1 MTFRS
6 QVEEI
11 QNSFL
16 NRKLHADEVCTNI
29 YNLFFETVFYTFE
42 EYNTCQFEPCNKTLN
57 PIGEAVYC
65 KQHVNKLQYMFKI
78 LKSLAIYKYVDDDY
92 LFKEQ
97 SFSRLDYDEYAS
109 DKVKRE
115 FNDFITS
122 VEKQLNFRNYYEKH

>member
-1 MTFRS
+1 
-6 QVEEI
+6 
-11 QNSFL
+11 
-16 NRKLHADEVCTNI
+16 
-29 YNLFFETVFYTFE
+29 
-42 EYNTCQFEPCNKTLN
+42 
-57 PIGEAVYC
+57 
-65 KQHVNKLQYMFKI
+65 MFKI